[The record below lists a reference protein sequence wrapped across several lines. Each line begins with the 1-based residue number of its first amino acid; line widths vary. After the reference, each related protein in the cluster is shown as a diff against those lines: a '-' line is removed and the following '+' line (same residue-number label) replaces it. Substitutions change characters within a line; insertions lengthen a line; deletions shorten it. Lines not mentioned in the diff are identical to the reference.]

1 MSPQELEAAVLDP
14 PGDPALRCLALLH
27 GATCIGRFDAVETLH
42 ALADRLRIP
51 AARRREAA
59 LQVAAYGGIPRTIE
73 GLSLLAERAPAE
85 AAACASDPEPEAAE
99 RRVRGRAVWDRIYAE
114 QADDV
119 LAWLGT
125 LAPELPGWVLDDAYG
140 RVLSRPG
147 LELAERE
154 LLGVA
159 ALALMGLSAPL
170 ASHVR
175 GALRNGSNAEAVG
188 DILRACRALAA
199 PNALAVIE
207 QALQRLDRNVLR
219 P

>member
-1 MSPQELEAAVLDP
+1 MPQDLEDAVLGAS
-14 PGDPALRCLALLH
+14 GDPGLRCLALLH
-27 GATCIGRFDAVETLH
+27 GATCIGRFDLVAALH
-42 ALADRLRIP
+42 ELADRLAIP
-51 AARRREAA
+51 VERRREAA
-59 LQVAAYGGIPRTIE
+59 LQVAAYGGFPRTIE
-73 GLSLLAERAPAE
+73 GLALLAERAPSAGP
-85 AAACASDPEPEAAE
+85 AATE
-99 RRVRGRAVWDRIYAE
+99 RTADDRRRAGRDVWDKVYAE
-114 QADDV
+114 QADEV

-147 LELAERE
+147 LSLAERE

-159 ALALMGLSAPL
+159 ALALMGLASPL

-175 GALRNGSNAEAVG
+175 GALRNGSNAPAVS
-188 DILRACRALAA
+188 DILRACRGLAP
-199 PNALAVIE
+199 PNAQAVID